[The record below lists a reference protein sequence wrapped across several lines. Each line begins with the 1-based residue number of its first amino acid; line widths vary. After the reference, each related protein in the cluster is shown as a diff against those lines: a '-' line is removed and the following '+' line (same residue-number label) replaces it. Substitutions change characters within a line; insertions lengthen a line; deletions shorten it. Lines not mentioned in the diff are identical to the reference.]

1 MMNLVRASSSL
12 KTASSWMTTSGGLV
26 LLLGEFGDF
35 GTLAGDDGQA
45 VAVLE
50 LAVPED
56 VVLRHGDLVDLE
68 LVLDPPA
75 DVVVRPE
82 ALRLVAALRGA
93 L

>member
-1 MMNLVRASSSL
+1 MMNSVRASSSL

-26 LLLGEFGDF
+26 LLLGEFG
-35 GTLAGDDGQA
+35 TLGGDDGPA